1 MLINLSKDEI
11 KIMIEILSDK
21 SYFLRSS
28 EEEQL
33 REKLSGIVAAC
44 ECQAQKEAN

>member
-33 REKLSGIVAAC
+33 REKLGGIVAAC